1 MSTTEPARELSPLE
15 VARATFQ
22 RVFER
27 RPELLSRAPG
37 RVNLIGGHVDY
48 NDGLVLPLAV
58 DLEIA
63 VAFTPREDRHVRIH
77 SEQFNETAEFDI
89 ADLSPGSVSGWVA
102 YPAGVAWAIAQ
113 AGLPVCGLDAAVA
126 GNIPIGGGLSSSA
139 AIEVAFAA
147 AFREVS
153 GLELPELKLAQLSQS
168 AENHFVGV
176 QCGIMDQA
184 TAACAQPGKALLL
197 DCETL
202 GIRHVP
208 LPSAMRIV
216 VLCSGVE
223 RELRDSEFN
232 KRRREC
238 EEAVSRL
245 NAVDDD
251 IRSLRTVRPEQ
262 LQSLLRHLPPPLDR
276 RTRHV
281 VGEIERVQLA
291 AAALESNETE
301 RFGELMF
308 ASHRSLRD
316 DYEVS
321 SEELDGLVE
330 LARQAPGIIGAR
342 LTGAGFGGCTVN
354 LVTAALI
361 EDFLGYVTEAY
372 HKLYG
377 READEFVTD
386 AARGVTV
393 EKVGW

>member
-1 MSTTEPARELSPLE
+1 MSTTDPAREQSPLDLAR
-15 VARATFQ
+15 VA
-22 RVFER
+22 FER
-27 RPELLSRAPG
+27 AFGSRPEFLSRAPG

-48 NDGLVLPLAV
+48 NEGLVLPVAV
-58 DLEIA
+58 DLEVA
-63 VAFTPREDRHVRIH
+63 VAFRSRDDRHVRIY
-77 SEQFNETAEFDI
+77 SDRFDEMAEFDI
-89 ADLSPGSVSGWVA
+89 AELTPGSLTGWTA

-113 AGLPVCGLDAAVA
+113 AGLPVAGLDAALV
-126 GNIPIGGGLSSSA
+126 GNLPIGGGLSSSA
-139 AIEVAFAA
+139 AVEVAFAA
-147 AFREVS
+147 ALRQVS
-153 GLELPELKLAQLSQS
+153 GLDLPELKLAQLGQT
-168 AENHFVGV
+168 AENQYVGV
-176 QCGIMDQA
+176 RCGIMDQV

-197 DCETL
+197 DCRSL

-216 VLCSGVE
+216 VLCSGVQ
-223 RELRDSEFN
+223 RELRDSEYN

-238 EEAVSRL
+238 EEALSRL

-251 IRSLRTVRPEQ
+251 IRSLRDVEPEQ
-262 LQSLLRHLPPPLDR
+262 LVSLLRHLPPPLDR

-291 AAALESNETE
+291 ASALDHGETE

-316 DYEVS
+316 DYQVS

-330 LARQAPGIIGAR
+330 LARQAPGVIGAR

-354 LVTAALI
+354 IVTAALV
-361 EDFLGYVTEAY
+361 EDFLSYVGENY
-372 HKLYG
+372 HRLYG
-377 READEFVTD
+377 LEAEEYITD
-386 AARGVTV
+386 ASRGVTV

>member
-1 MSTTEPARELSPLE
+1 MSTTDPDRELTPLE
-15 VARATFQ
+15 LARAA
-22 RVFER
+22 FERAFKR
-27 RPELLSRAPG
+27 RPEFLSRAPG

-48 NDGLVLPLAV
+48 NDGLVLPMAV

-63 VAFTPREDRHVRIH
+63 VAFTPRDDRHVRIYAD
-77 SEQFNETAEFDI
+77 QFDETVEFDI
-89 ADLSPGSVSGWVA
+89 SELTPGSVDGWAA

-113 AGLPVCGLDAAVA
+113 AGLPLSGLDAAVS

-139 AIEVAFAA
+139 ALELAFAA
-147 AFREVS
+147 AFRQVS
-153 GLELPELKLAQLSQS
+153 GLELPELKLAQLSQI
-168 AENHFVGV
+168 AENSFVGV
-176 QCGIMDQA
+176 QCGIMDQV
-184 TAACAQPGKALLL
+184 TAACALPGKALLL
-197 DCETL
+197 DCRTL
-202 GIRHVP
+202 AIRHLP

-216 VLCSGVE
+216 VLCTGVQ
-223 RELRDSEFN
+223 RQLRDSEYN
-232 KRRREC
+232 NRRREC

-251 IRSLRTVRPEQ
+251 IRSLRDVESEQ

-276 RTRHV
+276 RARHV

-291 AAALESNETE
+291 AAALESNETD

-316 DYEVS
+316 DYQVS

-330 LARQAPGIIGAR
+330 LARQASGIIGAR

-354 LVTAALI
+354 LVTAALVD
-361 EDFLGYVTEAY
+361 EFLSYVTENY
-372 HKLYG
+372 DRLYG
-377 READEFVTD
+377 RAADEFITD